1 MRRAQPAIVLSY
13 SAGPRVADGRVLLE
27 SDQFPGHSTNAL
39 ARHSIAHSG
48 RVARAAGGARVG
60 KARTAR
66 PESPPTAGMDGP
78 GRMRKSLSLAARGRV
93 FTAAAAAT
101 TRAPTASRAPQTGG
115 GGLLARLPQSA

>member
-1 MRRAQPAIVLSY
+1 MAGYFWNRINFQDTAQTLSRDTRSRTQVASRGQPA
-13 SAGPRVADGRVLLE
+13 
-27 SDQFPGHSTNAL
+27 
-39 ARHSIAHSG
+39 AHG
-48 RVARAAGGARVG
+48 WE